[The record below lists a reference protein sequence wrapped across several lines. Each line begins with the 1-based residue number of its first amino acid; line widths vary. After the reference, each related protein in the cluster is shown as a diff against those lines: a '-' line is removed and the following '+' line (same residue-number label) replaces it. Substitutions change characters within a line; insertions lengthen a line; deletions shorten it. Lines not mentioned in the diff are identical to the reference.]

1 MLAAL
6 LDAMPDAVV
15 MSDAKGHIT
24 RANEAVRRLFG
35 YDPARLIGASINT
48 LMPKALADRH
58 EGFMQ
63 TYLET
68 GRARI
73 IGRGRSVEGLRC
85 DGTTFPLHISVGQ
98 ADCAGQTLFVAILH
112 DLSQRASIEEALAR
126 TARLDAIGQMT
137 GGISH
142 DFNNILAV
150 VMGNLELLDSRLQD
164 KDDRAMLADAMEAA
178 ELGAELTAGLNAF
191 GRNSQTHCEIID
203 INAACNAAVSLV
215 RRTFDPQYVI
225 TVQLQ
230 DNLPSVLSD
239 TTQLQSAL
247 INIALNARDAMPQG
261 GKLIIRSEAVTVDD
275 SYLAQELDV
284 AEGPYV
290 RISVT
295 DTGRGMGPDTQQRIF
310 EPFFTTKPIG
320 RGTGLGLAMVYGFV
334 RRCGGH
340 VTVYSEIGHGTT
352 IGLYFPVIDAM
363 PKDGQHKFD
372 ARKHLATN
380 NQTVLVVE
388 DNPQVRTLATAR
400 LIELGYRVKE
410 AESGDAAA
418 ALLRAQSDVDAV
430 FTDLVMPGTLDGLA
444 LAQHVATNYPKIRIL
459 LTSGYAED
467 ILSKQSSELGHPI
480 LRKPYRQS
488 ALANALSELF
498 VDDPQS
504 VVATSQVK
512 E

>member
-1 MLAAL
+1 MTVQDQDTSILAAL
-6 LDAMPDAVV
+6 LDAMPDAVL
-15 MSDAKGHIT
+15 MSDVHGNIT
-24 RANEAVRRLFG
+24 RANAAVRHLFG
-35 YDPARLIGASINT
+35 HDPAALIGASINT

-58 EGFMQ
+58 DGFMQ
-63 TYLET
+63 AYLET

-73 IGRGRSVEGLRC
+73 MGRGRSVEGLRRN
-85 DGTTFPLHISVGQ
+85 GTTFPLHISIGR
-98 ADCAGQTLFVAILH
+98 ADSGGNTQFVAILH
-112 DLSQRASIEEALAR
+112 DLSQRSTIEEALAR

-142 DFNNILAV
+142 DFNNILTV

-164 KDDRAMLADAMEAA
+164 TDDRAMLADALEAA

-191 GRNSQTHCEIID
+191 GRNSQMHCEIID
-203 INAACNAAVSLV
+203 INAACNSAVSLV

-225 TVQLQ
+225 SVQLQ
-230 DNLPSVLSD
+230 DNLPSVLAD

-247 INIALNARDAMPQG
+247 INIALNARDAMPEG

-275 SYLAQELDV
+275 TYLAQELDV
-284 AEGPYV
+284 AQGAYV

-320 RGTGLGLAMVYGFV
+320 RGTGLGMAMVYGFV

-352 IGLYFPVIDAM
+352 IGLYFPVIDAV
-363 PKDGQHKFD
+363 PEGGQRSFD
-372 ARKHLATN
+372 PRKHLATN

-388 DNPQVRTLATAR
+388 DNPQVRKMAR
-400 LIELGYRVKE
+400 AQIAELGYRVIE

-418 ALLRAQSDVDAV
+418 TFLDSNPDIDAV

-444 LAQHVATNYPKIRIL
+444 LAQYMTTHHPKTRIL

-467 ILSKQSSELGHPI
+467 ILSKHNTELGHPI

-488 ALANALSELF
+488 ALAKALSDLF
-498 VDDPQS
+498 
-504 VVATSQVK
+504 A
-512 E
+512 EG